1 MLYDSNYMPEAID
14 FLQKI
19 IVNGH
24 INLIQIE
31 NYNLRVSLLVGLE
44 ESRDGP
50 IQTTFHKIVVSSLL
64 CNINIFMCL

>member
-19 IVNGH
+19 IVNRH